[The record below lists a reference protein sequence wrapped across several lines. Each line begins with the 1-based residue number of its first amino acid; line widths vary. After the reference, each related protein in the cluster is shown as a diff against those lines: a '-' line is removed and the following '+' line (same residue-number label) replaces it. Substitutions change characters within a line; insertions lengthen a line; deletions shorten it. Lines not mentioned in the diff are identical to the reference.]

1 MNQLLM
7 SGGDSDLQSKA
18 AGKGDSGRQSCP
30 PTVIAGF
37 GGAVHTSH
45 TLIAP
50 PTCQYNDEAVVAD
63 NGDDKLCS
71 CQWRLEGQTCKCVDT
86 ELLAGRPRVLS
97 QNYSESAEI
106 CKWHRQFHAHCF
118 NLLSLHEG
126 FNLT

>member
-1 MNQLLM
+1 MTATCNQKQLGRGTVADKVAPLRSLQV
-7 SGGDSDLQSKA
+7 SGG
-18 AGKGDSGRQSCP
+18 
-30 PTVIAGF
+30 
-37 GGAVHTSH
+37 VHTSH

-97 QNYSESAEI
+97 QNYPESAEI